1 MTKAKRG
8 DYETLPQNL
17 KDRHDKH
24 INQLSQITQ
33 DHLDNLDDQQ
43 LEKLFISLLNNHLLC
58 LRITRPEF
66 TTKISFVNKERKLR
80 GLQNAR

>member
-24 INQLSQITQ
+24 IYQLSQITQ

-43 LEKLFISLLNNHLLC
+43 LEKLFFSLLNNHLLC
-58 LRITRPEF
+58 LTRPEF

>member
-1 MTKAKRG
+1 MARIKKG

-24 INQLSQITQ
+24 IYQLSQITQ

-43 LEKLFISLLNNHLLC
+43 LEKLFFSLLNNHLLC